1 MVHTQGEQMADLTR
15 IFDAGSLKVHVD
27 AVFPLQ
33 EVGQAHRLS
42 EGGHVRGK
50 IVLDVSKE

>member
-1 MVHTQGEQMADLTR
+1 MAELTSL
-15 IFDAGSLKVHVD
+15 FDAGSLKVYVD

-33 EVGQAHRLS
+33 EAGQAHKLS

-50 IVLDVSKE
+50 IVLDVSKSE